1 MDLRIE
7 PVTAQRWPDLV
18 AVFGE
23 RGEASRCWCAY
34 FRMPRPQWE
43 AAPVG
48 RRRDLLHGVVAA
60 GREPGLVAYLAGE
73 PVGWVS
79 VAPREDFLPH
89 LERTRVLRP
98 APGEGIWS
106 VLCFVVKP
114 GHRRQGVASALL
126 AAAVDF
132 ARARGARAVEGHPI
146 DDTRRQVHAM
156 EAYVGVASMF
166 ARAGFTEIDRRGA
179 RPVYRL
185 DLRGHEGSQR
195 ERGAWRAGRP
205 ALAPGALS
213 EDRTP

>member
-1 MDLRIE
+1 VDLRIE
-7 PVTAQRWPDLV
+7 PLSKARWPDLV

-23 RGEASRCWCAY
+23 RGDASRCWCMF
-34 FRMPRPQWE
+34 FRMPKPAWSATP
-43 AAPVG
+43 AAE
-48 RRRDLLHGVVAA
+48 RRELFSGVVAA
-60 GREPGLVAYLAGE
+60 GPEPGLLAYVGDE

-79 VAPREDFLPH
+79 VAPREHFLAH
-89 LERTRVLRP
+89 LERTRTLRP
-98 APGEGIWS
+98 APGAGVWS

-114 GHRRQGVASALL
+114 GHRRQGVAGALL

-146 DDTRRQVHAM
+146 DDARRTVHAM

-185 DLRGHEGSQR
+185 DLR
-195 ERGAWRAGRP
+195 
-205 ALAPGALS
+205 
-213 EDRTP
+213 

>member
-1 MDLRIE
+1 VDLRIE
-7 PVTAQRWPDLV
+7 PVTAARWPDLI

-23 RGEASRCWCAY
+23 RGEASRCWCTY
-34 FRMPRPQWE
+34 FRMPRREWE
-43 AAPVG
+43 STPVG
-48 RRRDLLHGVVAA
+48 ERRDLLDGVVAA
-60 GREPGLVAYLAGE
+60 GRQPGLVAYRDGE

-79 VAPREDFLPH
+79 VAPREDFLSH

-114 GHRRQGVASALL
+114 GHRRQGVAAALL
-126 AAAVDF
+126 RAAVDF
-132 ARARGARAVEGHPI
+132 ARARGARAVEGHPV

-185 DLRGHEGSQR
+185 DLSEREGSQR
-195 ERGAWRAGRP
+195 GRGARRAG
-205 ALAPGALS
+205 
-213 EDRTP
+213 ERTRRGREPER

>member
-1 MDLRIE
+1 VDLRIE
-7 PVTAQRWPDLV
+7 PVTAERWPDLV

-34 FRMPRPQWE
+34 FRMPRREWE
-43 AAPVG
+43 SAPVTE
-48 RRRDLLHGVVAA
+48 RRDLLHGVVAA
-60 GREPGLVAYLAGE
+60 GREPGLVAYVADE
-73 PVGWVS
+73 PLGWVS
-79 VAPREDFLPH
+79 VAPRADFLPH

-98 APGEGIWS
+98 APGEGVWS

-114 GHRRQGVASALL
+114 GHRRRGVAAALL
-126 AAAVDF
+126 RAAVDF

-185 DLRGHEGSQR
+185 ELGGGRAGPQR
-195 ERGAWRAGRP
+195 ER
-205 ALAPGALS
+205 AP
-213 EDRTP
+213 